1 LVCGLQV
8 KSKEMLLVA
17 KNMPEHEFHFVGNQA
32 GNFESYWKPLMDPP
46 QCYCM
51 GSDAHSHVWAYFYM
65 FNSTWE
71 CNPLVLRE
79 AIGYG
84 KSIIARNLPQYKHV
98 YFVYRR
104 FI

>member
-1 LVCGLQV
+1 
-8 KSKEMLLVA
+8 
-17 KNMPEHEFHFVGNQA
+17 
-32 GNFESYWKPLMDPP
+32 
-46 QCYCM
+46 
-51 GSDAHSHVWAYFYM
+51 M

-84 KSIIARNLPQYKHV
+84 KSIIAEISSIQKND
-98 YFVYRR
+98 FVYRR

>member
-1 LVCGLQV
+1 MEAC
-8 KSKEMLLVA
+8 
-17 KNMPEHEFHFVGNQA
+17 
-32 GNFESYWKPLMDPP
+32 
-46 QCYCM
+46 
-51 GSDAHSHVWAYFYM
+51 AY

>member
-1 LVCGLQV
+1 LETFNG
-8 KSKEMLLVA
+8 
-17 KNMPEHEFHFVGNQA
+17 
-32 GNFESYWKPLMDPP
+32 DPP
-46 QCYCM
+46 NVTVWEKVRCTYVY
-51 GSDAHSHVWAYFYM
+51 GSSWYFM

-84 KSIIARNLPQYKHV
+84 KSIIARISLNTKHV

-104 FI
+104 FIWCTFKKQVNEIFN

>member
-1 LVCGLQV
+1 
-8 KSKEMLLVA
+8 
-17 KNMPEHEFHFVGNQA
+17 
-32 GNFESYWKPLMDPP
+32 
-46 QCYCM
+46 M
-51 GSDAHSHVWAYFYM
+51 GERSDAHTFMEAADIFM

-84 KSIIARNLPQYKHV
+84 KIYSLPQYKKHV